1 MKKHLD
7 HDLLL
12 SLFTS
17 QIQAMSEIHMEATYG
32 PIYYNGSTCN

>member
-1 MKKHLD
+1 MIP
-7 HDLLL
+7 

-17 QIQAMSEIHMEATYG
+17 QIQAMSEIHMEAMYG